1 LGDICLLDYEG
12 IYDFMIKIFL
22 ALAYPLL
29 VCLLCMLFFYSCD
42 DHQFIDGSRCERYS
56 WSTEERWFCRI

>member
-1 LGDICLLDYEG
+1 MFDCEG
-12 IYDFMIKIFL
+12 ISDCMIKICL

-29 VCLLCMLFFYSCD
+29 VWLLYMLFFYPCD

-56 WSTEERWFCRI
+56 WSTEERWSRCI

>member
-1 LGDICLLDYEG
+1 LDDVCILDGES
-12 IYDFMIKIFL
+12 ISDCMIKIFL

-29 VCLLCMLFFYSCD
+29 VCFLCMLFFYLCD

-56 WSTEERWFCRI
+56 WSI